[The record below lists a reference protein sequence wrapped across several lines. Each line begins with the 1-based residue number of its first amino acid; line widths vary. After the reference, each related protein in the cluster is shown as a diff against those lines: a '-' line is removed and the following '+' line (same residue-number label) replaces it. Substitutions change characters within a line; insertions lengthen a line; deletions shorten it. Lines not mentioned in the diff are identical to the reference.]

1 MGISDSA
8 LPIYLAHGFKYMRY
22 LPRFVRIYDPDA
34 VEPISELTPLGKRV
48 LHAERPLFTA
58 KHEAR
63 RIEFAEPGEHRT
75 SVLESRLALVRR

>member
-1 MGISDSA
+1 
-8 LPIYLAHGFKYMRY
+8 
-22 LPRFVRIYDPDA
+22 
-34 VEPISELTPLGKRV
+34 V